1 MFRGLDVSGG
11 DERNR
16 VPILV
21 ADRPTFEVTLYVRRD
36 ADDDRRAELR
46 ASLRRL
52 TDAGVVGSVR
62 TLPGSAS
69 PPPDAPSDCT
79 RPEAFG
85 LAIRREGTLVGWYPR
100 READRSSLE
109 AGVRALCTGEG
120 VENVQST
127 SADRNRSRTSKR
139 QPVPVDS
146 PPRHSPPSV

>member
-1 MFRGLDVSGG
+1 MLRGLDVSGG
-11 DERNR
+11 GERNR
-16 VPILV
+16 IPIWV
-21 ADRPTFEVTLYVRRD
+21 AERPTFEVTLYVRRD

-52 TDAGVVGSVR
+52 TDAGVVESVSTR
-62 TLPGSAS
+62 PRSAS
-69 PPPDAPSDCT
+69 PPPDAPPDCT

-85 LAIRREGTLVGWYPR
+85 LAIRRKGTLVGWYPR

-127 SADRNRSRTSKR
+127 SADRSRTSKR
-139 QPVPVDS
+139 QPLPVDS
-146 PPRHSPPSV
+146 PPRHSPPSA